1 VFSFLPLEKG
11 LAMNRRDFLVG
22 GTVSAASCAL
32 PVGLGL
38 VTGQALST
46 LAAQG
51 LGEPLSALSSANE
64 ALFRLHNWET
74 DCEHETLD
82 EASVPLLSLSA
93 NWKAAWL

>member
-1 VFSFLPLEKG
+1 
-11 LAMNRRDFLVG
+11 MNRRDFLVVS
-22 GTVSAASCAL
+22 TVSAASCAL
-32 PVGLGL
+32 PVSLGL
-38 VTGQALST
+38 VTGQAHST
-46 LAAQG
+46 VVEQG
-51 LGEPLSALSSANE
+51 LSETLSALSSANE

>member
-1 VFSFLPLEKG
+1 
-11 LAMNRRDFLVG
+11 MNRRDFLVG
-22 GTVSAASCAL
+22 STVSAVSCAL
-32 PVGLGL
+32 PVGLAL
-38 VTGQALST
+38 VTGQALSPV
-46 LAAQG
+46 AAQG

-64 ALFRLHNWET
+64 ASFRLHNWET